1 MTDILNVPLPREVK
15 RIHQIEMTSHCN
27 LRCVYCTSPNLGRE
41 KLDMEEGVFMRALE
55 HVRYCVRHHGQRE
68 LNLAGIG
75 ESTIHPRFVEFVG
88 LARKAVDEAHSFTA
102 GHSIALRH
110 QVQLL
115 IATNGVALTEEIVAG
130 TKPFNLR
137 YYVSMHRPEKAGPA
151 IELCRKYDCLDGA
164 SADPSLASIDWA
176 GQVKWHVSA
185 QPERPCNWIRDGMAF
200 VMADGRVSACC
211 LDASGAGVIG
221 HVNDNIGTFKTKPYS
236 LCKSCDQVI
245 GIAGYDQ
252 YGGAGLV
259 KIGGA

>member
-1 MTDILNVPLPREVK
+1 MTDIINVSLPRPVT

-55 HVRYCVRHHGQRE
+55 HVRYSVRHHAQAE

-88 LARKAVDEAHSFTA
+88 LARKAVDDAASYIGVSANTV
-102 GHSIALRH
+102 R
-110 QVQLL
+110 LL
-115 IATNGVALTEEIVAG
+115 LATNGVALTEEMVAA

-164 SADPSLASIDWA
+164 SADPSLASINWA

-185 QPERPCNWIRDGMAF
+185 EPNRPCNWIRDGMAF
-200 VMADGRVSACC
+200 VMADGRVSTCC

-221 HVNDNIGTFKTKPYS
+221 HVNDNIGSFKTKPYS
-236 LCKSCDQVI
+236 LCKSCDQEI